1 MALTIGFFFMSNLEF
16 VGASSATLKVFAAD
30 PAHRPDCST
39 IRGWNMKFG
48 GNNASACPRPGA
60 SRAPQMGEN
69 WPVRRS

>member
-48 GNNASACPRPGA
+48 GNNASACPETGGESCSA
-60 SRAPQMGEN
+60 MGEN